1 MALLDQAGTFLSGV
15 SKITQD
21 VNSLKSSYNTLSKTI
36 SQSTGGLIK
45 LPGLSNSV
53 KSKLKALDRVGTH
66 VNNILAI
73 LGLSSSGV
81 AGEASRV
88 QSSNSNANTGSF
100 KWVELETTPESFA
113 TADSVLI
120 FAGDPL
126 YANMDIGEEL
136 VPIGLC
142 QGFSF
147 SASLNVIPFKELRCE
162 ETIIYPGKSQPGN
175 ITLNR
180 LCGTYSNLAN
190 RLHIL
195 PGWNYSVQSGDFKKL
210 FGLMVMFL
218 TPGRQNSISTLYFE
232 RCAINNFSVGV
243 TANSF
248 QVMDNMSITYG
259 RCITVGALTTAESV
273 STATSPTASK
283 EASATQYGST
293 EASKAAGATRTEVP
307 SQLKDTGVTTENPNN
322 KSEKK
327 TDK

>member
-1 MALLDQAGTFLSGV
+1 MAFIQQAGNFLSGV
-15 SKITQD
+15 SNIAKD
-21 VNSLKSSYNTLSKTI
+21 ANSLKSSYNTLSQAI
-36 SQSTGGLIK
+36 SQGTGGLIK
-45 LPGLSNSV
+45 LPKLSKSV
-53 KSKLKALDRVGTH
+53 SSKLKALDRVGTH
-66 VNNILAI
+66 VDNILAI
-73 LGLSSSGV
+73 LGLSNNGV

-88 QSSNSNANTGSF
+88 QSSNANANVGSF

-175 ITLNR
+175 ITLSR

-218 TPGRQNSISTLYFE
+218 TPGRQNSITTLYFE
-232 RCAINNFSVGV
+232 RCAINNFSVGIS
-243 TANSF
+243 ANSF

-273 STATSPTASK
+273 STATSPTAPS
-283 EASATQYGST
+283 SVSSTQYGTT
-293 EASKAAGATRTEVP
+293 EAAKAAGASRTEKP
-307 SQLKDTGVTTENPNN
+307 DQLKNTSIKTENPNS
-322 KSEKK
+322 K
-327 TDK
+327 